1 MYAVPRSV
9 PDELQVRRD
18 RKLAKR
24 MLRGDDRAITEF
36 CNQYIPKVYRFAC
49 SRLPNNHDV
58 DDVVQVVVANAA
70 RRIETYR
77 GEATLLTWLCQICR
91 REISKHLAA
100 RARHQNVVSLTEDD
114 DAAST
119 VENLPANAMDQPDS
133 VTGRAET
140 ISEVQEVLDQLP
152 DRYAQALELKYI
164 DGLSSKEIAAHFDI
178 ADVAAQ
184 SLLARARRAFRECYE
199 ASSLNCAATAPGGD
213 GA

>member
-1 MYAVPRSV
+1 MPKTAS
-9 PDELQVRRD
+9 DELQVRRD

-36 CNQYIPKVYRFAC
+36 CNYYIPKLYRFAC
-49 SRLPNNHDV
+49 SRLPNSYDA

-100 RARHQNVVSLTEDD
+100 QAKHQNVVSLTEDD

-119 VENLPANAMDQPDS
+119 VENLPASAMDQPDS
-133 VTGRAET
+133 VTGRVET
-140 ISEVQEVLDQLP
+140 ISEIQGVLDQLP

-164 DGLSSKEIAAHFDI
+164 DGLSSKEIAGRFDI
-178 ADVAAQ
+178 ADDAAQ
-184 SLLARARRAFRECYE
+184 SLLARARRAFRECYQ
-199 ASSLNCAATAPGGD
+199 AGSFGGAVTAPGGN

>member
-1 MYAVPRSV
+1 MPKTAL
-9 PDELQVRRD
+9 DELQVRRD

-36 CNQYIPKVYRFAC
+36 CNQYIPKLYRFAC
-49 SRLPNNHDV
+49 SRLPNHHDV
-58 DDVVQVVVANAA
+58 DDVVQLVVANAA

-100 RARHQNVVSLTEDD
+100 RAKHQNVVSLTEDGE
-114 DAAST
+114 AASA

-133 VTGRAET
+133 VAGRAET
-140 ISEVQEVLDQLP
+140 ISEVQGVLDQLP
-152 DRYAQALELKYI
+152 DHYAQALELKYI
-164 DGLSSKEIAAHFDI
+164 DGLSSKEIAAHFEI
-178 ADVAAQ
+178 ADDAAQ
-184 SLLARARRAFRECYE
+184 SLLARARRAFRECYGTG
-199 ASSLNCAATAPGGD
+199 SLSGAATAPGGN